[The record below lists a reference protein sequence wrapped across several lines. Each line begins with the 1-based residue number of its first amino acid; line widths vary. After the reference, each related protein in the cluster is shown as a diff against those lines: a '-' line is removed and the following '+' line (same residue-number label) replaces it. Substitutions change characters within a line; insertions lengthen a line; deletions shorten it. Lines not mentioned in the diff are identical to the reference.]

1 MQTSA
6 AAAAA
11 KAFSKYDGKKRALD
25 SGQGDYDGG
34 YGGGGGGYD
43 GGYGGGG
50 YQNKRFNDGSQYGSQ
65 ANM

>member
-11 KAFSKYDGKKRALD
+11 KTFAKYDGKKRALD

-34 YGGGGGGYD
+34 YDGGYGGGGY
-43 GGYGGGG
+43 GGGGG
-50 YQNKRFNDGSQYGSQ
+50 YQNKRFNDGSQYAGG